1 MKDYNVKDLTLASV
15 FAAII
20 LVMTFVPQ
28 IGYIT
33 VGTVALTLI
42 HIPVLIGAFL
52 LPKKYALVLGLFFGL
67 GSLIRAAT
75 TPTGPFDPAF
85 VNPLVSVLPR
95 LFFVLAAVYIVDLF
109 KWIEKSYK
117 HSEILI
123 FGIVTLI
130 TSFGIYYAGQAIIV
144 FTGWNQTVVTIL
156 FLVINV
162 LFITGYFA
170 FIKKDDRKR
179 ILVPSTL
186 ILSTFIHTVV
196 VLTAL
201 VVFERA
207 LVLTLIPSD
216 QIFSVVMTV
225 AVTNGLVEAILA
237 AFIGTPILFALY
249 QVREKGTL

>member
-1 MKDYNVKDLTLASV
+1 MKRSNIQDLTLASV

-52 LPKKYALVLGLFFGL
+52 LPKRYGLMLALFFGL

-75 TPTGPFDPAF
+75 TPTGPLDPAF

-95 LFFVLAAVYIVDLF
+95 LLFALAAIYLLELF
-109 KWIEKSYK
+109 RWFERTVR
-117 HSEILI
+117 HSEMYI

-130 TSFGIYYAGQAIIV
+130 TSFGIYYAGQAIID
-144 FTGWNQTVVTIL
+144 FSGWNATLVTVF
-156 FLVINV
+156 FLLINV
-162 LFITGYFA
+162 AFITAYFT
-170 FIKKDDRKR
+170 FIKKDDNRR

-186 ILSTFIHTVV
+186 IVATVIHTVL
-196 VLTAL
+196 VLSAL
-201 VVFERA
+201 VIFERGLITT
-207 LVLTLIPSD
+207 LVPADQLLSLILTI
-216 QIFSVVMTV
+216 
-225 AVTNGLVEAILA
+225 AVSNGLVEAILA
-237 AFIGTPILFALY
+237 AFIGTPILFALE
-249 QVREKGTL
+249 QVKTKIA

>member
-1 MKDYNVKDLTLASV
+1 MKKYNVKDLTLASV

-33 VGTVALTLI
+33 IGTVALTLI
-42 HIPVLIGAFL
+42 HIPVLIGVFL
-52 LPKKYALVLGLFFGL
+52 LPKKYSLVLALFFGV

-75 TPTGPFDPAF
+75 TPTGPLDPAF

-95 LFFVLAAVYIVDLF
+95 LLFALAAIYIVELF
-109 KWIEKSYK
+109 KVIEVKVKNADIY
-117 HSEILI
+117 I

-130 TSFGIYYAGQAIIV
+130 TSFGIYYAGQAIIT
-144 FTGWNQTVVTIL
+144 FSGWNATLVTVI
-156 FLVINV
+156 FLIINV
-162 LFITGYFA
+162 GFVTGYYA
-170 FIKKDDRKR
+170 FIQKADDKK
-179 ILVPSTL
+179 ILIPSTL
-186 ILSTFIHTVV
+186 ILATFIHTVL

-207 LVLTLIPSD
+207 LVITLIPAD
-216 QIFSVVMTV
+216 QLLSLILSI

-237 AFIGTPILFALY
+237 AFIGTPILFAL
-249 QVREKGTL
+249 QQIKDKQ